1 MLSDAQRMEFE
12 RIRKAICDSVS
23 FYDVAKGAIS
33 VTTPFLDWKGAP
45 TEVYVTSDGI
55 VTDGGRTISQ
65 LMSLRVKEEFD
76 SWPYLKDYLSKFCI
90 DFDGKRMDMIGNDD
104 EECYL
109 RFIQGISRLPRFFE
123 PKPITSVPDNFPV
136 VVRSLIAEVVKSEYY
151 KDDPEKGHEVA
162 VKVTR
167 ARDITLRKKSY
178 HITSDLSPHRHNRII
193 LIISHATRET
203 SEQNQH
209 VASKILWPVLWKE
222 ENEYVEPFSVVQ
234 DISNYTDYAA
244 GMLKDET
251 EIIQLK
257 DKGGKEKLVELLV
270 EP

>member
-1 MLSDAQRMEFE
+1 MLSDLQRIEFE

-45 TEVYVTSDGI
+45 TEVYITSDGI

-109 RFIQGISRLPRFFE
+109 RFIQGVSRLPRFFE
-123 PKPITSVPDNFPV
+123 PKPITTAPDNFPNDV
-136 VVRSLIAEVVKSEYY
+136 KGLVMEAVRSEYR
-151 KDDPEKGHEVA
+151 DDPERGNEVA
-162 VKVTR
+162 AEITR
-167 ARDITLRKKSY
+167 PRRITLRRKSY
-178 HITSDLSPHRHNRII
+178 HIISDLSPRRHNRMV
-193 LIISHATRET
+193 LIISHAARET

-209 VASKILWPVLWKE
+209 VASKVLWPVLWRRERKD
-222 ENEYVEPFSVVQ
+222 VEPFSVVG
-234 DISNYTDYAA
+234 DISNYTDEAA
-244 GMLKDET
+244 GMMRDETYVIQMKDEGAKKRLM
-251 EIIQLK
+251 EVLI
-257 DKGGKEKLVELLV
+257 